1 MNIGYVLI
9 SKSVVALLL
18 VNRAGLYHITLAD
31 LDLLEVV
38 YCGIIS
44 TL

>member
-1 MNIGYVLI
+1 MNTGYVLI
-9 SKSVVALLL
+9 SKSVVLL